1 MCTMEFEHVNK
12 INVEKLMTLH
22 KEALA
27 VTKNQTVLV
36 NNILKDYKHTNLETL
51 SIVRKQVNTVQK
63 VLEIQD
69 LALKIYHG
77 KRHIP
82 PSLYTLPKTFLYQK
96 SLTGSSLS
104 ESTRI
109 PVLFVR
115 IMATVLESAQTSAR
129 AS

>member
-1 MCTMEFEHVNK
+1 
-12 INVEKLMTLH
+12 MTLH

-27 VTKNQTVLV
+27 VAKNQTVLV
-36 NNILKDYKHTNLETL
+36 NNILKDHKHTNLETL
-51 SIVRKQVNTVQK
+51 SIVHEQVNTVQK

-69 LALKIYHG
+69 SALKILSQQTPHT
-77 KRHIP
+77 

-96 SLTGSSLS
+96 PLTGSSLS

-109 PVLFVR
+109 SVLFVR